1 MMRDHRE
8 LDECIAVEDKKIQAV
23 REDFA
28 VEEEQIEKEKI
39 AIETR
44 MFLLEEQEV
53 SYIQMLYINKV
64 F

>member
-1 MMRDHRE
+1 MTCHHRE
-8 LDECIAVEDKKIQAV
+8 LDECIAVEDKKIQDI

-39 AIETR
+39 TIENR

-53 SYIQMLYINKV
+53 SYI
-64 F
+64 